1 MRRLDAAARALTLV
15 AALAGGATCA
25 VAFAQQAAD
34 PLAVGRQMLAE
45 DNPGE
50 LWIERGRALFVQKRG
65 PRNVSLEQC
74 DLGLGPGKLEGA
86 AARLPRYFA
95 DTDRVQDLESRLLTC
110 MVELQG
116 FDRAAIAKSAIS
128 PAGSEGS
135 DMEAIALYVTSRSNG
150 MKMDVSLAHPKERE
164 MYKAGEYLFYR
175 RSGQTDFACV
185 QCHGAPDKR
194 IRLQDLVNMTD
205 TRQIQDVVA
214 TWPAYRGGHYVV
226 RTMQWRLY
234 DCFWQMRLPELSYLS
249 DVSIAL
255 TTYLH
260 YRGNGA
266 VIKVPGF
273 KR

>member
-1 MRRLDAAARALTLV
+1 MSRWLGACFLASITILAVVPAR
-15 AALAGGATCA
+15 GA
-25 VAFAQQAAD
+25 D
-34 PLAVGRQMLAE
+34 GLAVGRQMLAD

-50 LWIERGRALFVQKRG
+50 LWIARGESLYGQRRG
-65 PRNVSLEQC
+65 PKNATLQAC
-74 DLGLGPGKLEGA
+74 DFGLGPGKLAGA
-86 AARLPRYFA
+86 AAKLPRYFA
-95 DTDRVQDLESRLLTC
+95 DTDKVQDLESRLATC
-110 MVELQG
+110 MVQLQG
-116 FDRAAIAKSAIS
+116 FKAEDVARGAIS
-128 PAGSEGS
+128 RAGSDGS
-135 DMEAIALYVTSRSNG
+135 DMEALALYITSRSNG
-150 MKMDVSLAHPKERE
+150 LPMQVALDHPKERE

-175 RSGQTDFACV
+175 RSGQTDFSCV
-185 QCHGAPDKR
+185 QCHGESDKR

-205 TRQIQDVVA
+205 PPQLREVVSS
-214 TWPAYRGGHYVV
+214 WPAYRGGHYVV

-234 DCFWQMRLPELSYLS
+234 DCFWQMRLPELKYAS